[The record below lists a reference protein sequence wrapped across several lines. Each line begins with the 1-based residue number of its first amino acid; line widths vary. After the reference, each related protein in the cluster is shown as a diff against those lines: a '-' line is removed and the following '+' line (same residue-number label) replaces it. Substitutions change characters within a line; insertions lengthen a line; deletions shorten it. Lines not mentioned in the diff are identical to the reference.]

1 VISPNVDFF
10 DSEWRGRLSEKGV
23 DDSVASNG
31 RRTDDRLVINAI
43 PAQVWRADPDGRIQ
57 FVNDVWLDYTGLS
70 VDQTLAWAWT
80 TGM

>member
-1 VISPNVDFF
+1 MAAAP
-10 DSEWRGRLSEKGV
+10 
-23 DDSVASNG
+23 
-31 RRTDDRLVINAI
+31 DDRLVIQCNSS
-43 PAQVWRADPDGRIQ
+43 PSLESRPGRRIQ